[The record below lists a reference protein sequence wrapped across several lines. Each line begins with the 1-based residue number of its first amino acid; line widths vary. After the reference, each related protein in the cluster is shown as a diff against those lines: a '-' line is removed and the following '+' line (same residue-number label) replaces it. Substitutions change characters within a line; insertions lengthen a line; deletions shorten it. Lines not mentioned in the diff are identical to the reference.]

1 MSFFVSSLSFCPEK
15 TGRLQEPDPASPG
28 RALLCLTARLC
39 HRSRNQTAFPT
50 DCLTVKDKIPC
61 SFMVFEEPALFV
73 FSEESKFCSL
83 EGGFDA
89 SPWDEPGSEPA
100 ANQVTSP
107 MTGWAR
113 SWTALAPGHRTFLQ
127 RVPQEQTRRFVPG
140 RSRWGPR
147 PLTGLS
153 ARTCFVL
160 ICSGLFGG
168 PLPASDSSQVQ
179 QNAKPV
185 KRQMTCQ
192 LSIDKMFRK
201 R

>member
-39 HRSRNQTAFPT
+39 HRSRNQTAFPA

-89 SPWDEPGSEPA
+89 RSLGRAWQRTCSKPGNESDDRLGKVMDSPCARPQNLFA
-100 ANQVTSP
+100 ACS
-107 MTGWAR
+107 AR
-113 SWTALAPGHRTFLQ
+113 ANPK
-127 RVPQEQTRRFVPG
+127 V
-140 RSRWGPR
+140 RSRKIALGATSADRSFCPDLFCSDLFRTVWGTSSCQR
-147 PLTGLS
+147 QFTGT
-153 ARTCFVL
+153 AKCKN
-160 ICSGLFGG
+160 CQ
-168 PLPASDSSQVQ
+168 ASND
-179 QNAKPV
+179 
-185 KRQMTCQ
+185 M
-192 LSIDKMFRK
+192 SIEY
-201 R
+201 